1 MDPVDGIFAWHWYLR
16 NRFQR
21 PRTVLH
27 RRPLVVRTRRR
38 IGADDEEVVVRRQA
52 LVTRLGGQ
60 DGDVA
65 CLQREDP
72 SLPPSEPEG
81 TFAARNSKQL
91 MDPGMIV
98 NVIVDAVAPSVRAVW
113 RTNSRDISTSG
124 PVGLPVIEK
133 LDPRPKRSI
142 LADVRMCFKM
152 PVITV
157 KRAIR
162 RPDPSVALGARR
174 RSLASRAFR
183 TELAQTPLVDRST
196 LTDQQ
201 AKRRRRPRRRSAQ
214 GAPQHQN
221 RRCEHVASATCNLWI
236 KRRRRL

>member
-1 MDPVDGIFAWHWYLR
+1 MKIRPFA
-16 NRFQR
+16 
-21 PRTVLH
+21 
-27 RRPLVVRTRRR
+27 
-38 IGADDEEVVVRRQA
+38 
-52 LVTRLGGQ
+52 
-60 DGDVA
+60 
-65 CLQREDP
+65 
-72 SLPPSEPEG
+72 PSEPEA

-113 RTNSRDISTSG
+113 RTKSRDISTSG

-162 RPDPSVALGARR
+162 RPDPFCCTRSPTAKPRFPGRFGRNLPRRPSLIVR
-174 RSLASRAFR
+174 RSPTNKPSGDVARDGAAHKGL
-183 TELAQTPLVDRST
+183 LST
-196 LTDQQ
+196 KI
-201 AKRRRRPRRRSAQ
+201 A
-214 GAPQHQN
+214 GAN
-221 RRCEHVASATCNLWI
+221 T
-236 KRRRRL
+236 